1 MKSLFFVVLAVSL
14 AVVPGIAGAR
24 DEGVSRIEI
33 EAYQI
38 PQFRVRSKATR
49 FGELDFIGGIE
60 ITSSDSL
67 LGGISGFRVM
77 PDGVRFVGVLDTGH
91 WITGRLE
98 RDAHGRLAGLGD
110 VEVAPM
116 RDGDGDVVQQRYYV
130 DAEGLAIDGED
141 VYVSFEREH
150 RIEQH
155 RLEDLPQS
163 APQREIPQPIPLYEF
178 RNNRGLEAL
187 SVAPA
192 GTPLDG
198 ALVAV
203 SEKSLDRKGDIFAAI
218 VTGPK
223 KGVFFVRRHAPFD
236 VTDGDFL
243 PNGDLL
249 LLERRFSLAEGVGM
263 RIRRIAGADIMPG
276 VTVDGDILVEADL
289 GHQIDNMES
298 LDVFEAEDGS
308 TRILLASDDN
318 HSLLQRSLLLEFKI
332 PNEDTN

>member
-1 MKSLFFVVLAVSL
+1 
-14 AVVPGIAGAR
+14 
-24 DEGVSRIEI
+24 
-33 EAYQI
+33 
-38 PQFRVRSKATR
+38 
-49 FGELDFIGGIE
+49 
-60 ITSSDSL
+60 
-67 LGGISGFRVM
+67 
-77 PDGVRFVGVLDTGH
+77 
-91 WITGRLE
+91 
-98 RDAHGRLAGLGD
+98 
-110 VEVAPM
+110 M

-163 APQREIPQPIPLYEF
+163 APQREVPQPIPLYEF

-187 SVAPA
+187 SVAPS

-263 RIRRIAGADIMPG
+263 RIRRIAAADIKPG
-276 VTVDGDILVEADL
+276 ATVDGDILIEADL

-298 LDVFEAEDGS
+298 LDVFEAGDGS
-308 TRILLASDDN
+308 THILLASDDN
-318 HSLLQRSLLLEFKI
+318 HSLLQRSLLLEFKL
-332 PNEDTN
+332 PGLDTN